1 MHQQVDHKEWL
12 KKCYLY
18 RQQIGA
24 RLEVLA
30 SLADKQIAQE
40 DAKGPTTKKTPAS
53 SPTSTVHSGGMSNLT
68 SGAKNPA
75 SAKAAPVASRASVN
89 APPAAP
95 SPFPAAQVPAT
106 NSIQP
111 QSMGSLQLSI
121 FDADAGCLTLY
132 LLFQLQARSA
142 RQGWRHPAQAPC
154 QALL

>member
-40 DAKGPTTKKTPAS
+40 DAKGQATKKTPS
-53 SPTSTVHSGGMSNLT
+53 STPSSTVHSGGTINPTTGVKS
-68 SGAKNPA
+68 PA
-75 SAKAAPVASRASVN
+75 SAKTAPMASRASVN

-95 SPFPAAQVPAT
+95 SPFPTTRVPAT

-111 QSMGSLQLSI
+111 QSTGAFHLSI
-121 FDADAGCLTLY
+121 YDVSG
-132 LLFQLQARSA
+132 
-142 RQGWRHPAQAPC
+142 
-154 QALL
+154 

>member
-40 DAKGPTTKKTPAS
+40 DAKGQATNKT
-53 SPTSTVHSGGMSNLT
+53 
-68 SGAKNPA
+68 
-75 SAKAAPVASRASVN
+75 APMASRASVN

-95 SPFPAAQVPAT
+95 SPFPTTRVPAT

-111 QSMGSLQLSI
+111 QSTGAFHLSI
-121 FDADAGCLTLY
+121 YDVSG
-132 LLFQLQARSA
+132 
-142 RQGWRHPAQAPC
+142 
-154 QALL
+154 